1 MEEQDGLRA
10 LGVSGEWIWGND
22 LETIVYA
29 QAFGHGKTLIFRIAH
44 DSHQRS
50 QSLTTRI
57 VNCYHDLTVDS
68 TSATFPNRSSM
79 RIAIWSAVA
88 TVWAE
93 CSEQPT
99 VRDPD
104 VIIDVYGFGSTDLAS
119 RITWSICHDD
129 IFNNYIDLLL
139 SPSQLFVKQTVDMV
153 DFKCLIRLSQ
163 LGGKGC
169 TTLVHTTSDPTS
181 QLVFKG
187 IDFRTFLNSYESGHI
202 QEELKIY
209 YRSMELVSNMPRHPN
224 IMAPAQTLVT
234 VCKPGDDRPV
244 VCGSLYPFLSNG
256 SLASY
261 IEKNNISGERI
272 PLLRKARWCYQM
284 AAAIAHTHFVA
295 HTYHMDVKPG
305 NFLLDA
311 DFNLVLIDWEQSDAP
326 ITTAAPEIDGTWDV
340 EEIPAEGMTTAL
352 QYAKY
357 TGPERRNMPVTTPGS
372 NGWNVW
378 NVFPVWNEQ
387 CPKALALA
395 EVFSLGRSMWI
406 LLRQPDMNAFEDIMS
421 TEEVVEDWGSSE
433 DIPAHWK
440 QVVQDCLRQRPNER
454 LGLGELLSFWNGVR
468 HEIDEGNG

>member
-29 QAFGHGKTLIFRIAH
+29 QAFGHGKTFIFRFAQ
-44 DSHQRS
+44 DSHQPS

-57 VNCYHDLTVDS
+57 VNCYHGLTVDGA
-68 TSATFPNRSSM
+68 SATFPNRPSM
-79 RIAIWSAVA
+79 RMAIWSAVA

-99 VRDPD
+99 VGDPD
-104 VIIDVYGFGSTDLAS
+104 VIIDVYDFRSTDLAS

-129 IFNNYIDLLL
+129 LFNDYVDLLL
-139 SPSQLFVKQTVDMV
+139 SPSQLSVKQTVNTV

-163 LGGKGC
+163 LGGRGC

-181 QLVFKG
+181 QFVFKG
-187 IDFRTFLNSYESGHI
+187 IDFRTFLESYESGYI
-202 QEELKIY
+202 QEEVKIF
-209 YRSMELVSNMPRHPN
+209 YRSTELVSNMPRHPN

-234 VCKPGDDRPV
+234 ICKPGDDRPV
-244 VCGSLYPFLSNG
+244 LCGSLYPFLSNG

-261 IEKNNISGERI
+261 IEKSNISGERI
-272 PLLRKARWCYQM
+272 PLSRKAQWCYQM
-284 AAAIAHTHFVA
+284 IAAIAHAHLVA

-305 NFLLDA
+305 NFLIDA
-311 DFNLVLIDWEQSDAP
+311 DFDLVLIDWEQNDAP

-352 QYAKY
+352 QYTKY
-357 TGPERRNMPVTTPGS
+357 TGPERRNMPVTTPGN

-395 EVFSLGRSMWI
+395 EVFSLGRSMWM
-406 LLRQPDMNAFEDIMS
+406 LLRQPDMNGFEDIMS
-421 TEEVVEDWGSSE
+421 TEEVVEDWESSE

-440 QVVQDCLRQRPNER
+440 HVVQDCLKQRPNER
-454 LGLGELLSFWNGVR
+454 IGLCELLTFWDGVR
-468 HEIDEGNG
+468 HELDNKI